1 MTQST
6 NNELKYITDLLVEI
20 KTDIKDTNKK
30 IDKLDEKFDQK
41 INKLT
46 EDVSELKTD
55 VKVLKANQDNIK
67 EQLSKVDG
75 TQKAQLWSLI
85 TLVLGTIGLLAIAL
99 FRMK

>member
-41 INKLT
+41 IDKLEEKLDQKIDKLT

-67 EQLSKVDG
+67 
-75 TQKAQLWSLI
+75 A
-85 TLVLGTIGLLAIAL
+85 LLHVKKKLKIFL
-99 FRMK
+99 

>member
-1 MTQST
+1 MTANREQ
-6 NNELKYITDLLVEI
+6 DLANIL
-20 KTDIKDTNKK
+20 NKLDQK
-30 IDKLDEKFDQK
+30 MDKLDEKFDQK
-41 INKLT
+41 IDKLT